1 MLKPVIVCRA
11 YFVVE
16 DRKGT
21 KSPRGWGKRGY
32 CNTLVRKKENSVNV
46 QF

>member
-16 DRKGT
+16 DRKELNHQGD
-21 KSPRGWGKRGY
+21 GERGY